1 MSNDT
6 PKMAI
11 RTSSNAMTT
20 QFDILFDRTIS
31 SPADFHEEVY
41 MMRQAAEGDLV
52 NLHINSGGGALVT
65 FSAVQH
71 VMKSSPAHFHAILEG
86 DASSAASMLFLIADT
101 QEVADHAEMMIHQ
114 AQVGYGSH
122 AQGFKGAA
130 DMITYQNE
138 KLVNEVYAD
147 FLDETEIDK
156 VLNGG
161 EIWLHA
167 DQIRERLAKRE
178 EVRNQQTI
186 EEAKE
191 TYTPEVYAT
200 QCVLDITEDCES
212 FGYDPVEIIKE
223 MLEQAFEAQESEEG
237 GKVTLL
243 TSESAA
249 EDIIINKALDRI
261 HSEILENEG
270 VETITDFVKITPCES
285 SLHCLAVH
293 YEIKFAHNI
302 GIEKLRQRILDFL
315 NEED

>member
-1 MSNDT
+1 
-6 PKMAI
+6 
-11 RTSSNAMTT
+11 MTT

-41 MMRQAAEGDLV
+41 MMRQAGEGDLV

-71 VMKSSPAHFHAILEG
+71 VIKNSTAHFHAILEG

-101 QEVADHAEMMIHQ
+101 QEVADHAEMMVHQ

-138 KLVNEVYAD
+138 KLVNGVYAD
-147 FLDETEIDK
+147 FLDEDEITK

-178 EVRNQQTI
+178 EVRNQQAI

-223 MLEQAFEAQESEEG
+223 MLEQAFEAQEAEVVGVE
-237 GKVTLL
+237 VET
-243 TSESAA
+243 ESAIGWDGNSVYIEGA
-249 EDIIINKALDRI
+249 SYRLETATRGDLVWIASKLLIAHAWNISED
-261 HSEILENEG
+261 
-270 VETITDFVKITPCES
+270 
-285 SLHCLAVH
+285 
-293 YEIKFAHNI
+293 
-302 GIEKLRQRILDFL
+302 KLRQRILDFL

>member
-41 MMRQAAEGDLV
+41 MMRQAGEGDLV

-71 VMKSSPAHFHAILEG
+71 VIKNSTAHFHAILEG

-101 QEVADHAEMMIHQ
+101 QEVADHAEMMVHQ

-138 KLVNEVYAD
+138 KLVNGVYAD
-147 FLDETEIDK
+147 FLDEDEITK

-178 EVRNQQTI
+178 EVRNQQAI

-223 MLEQAFEAQESEEG
+223 MLEQAFEAQEAEVVGVE
-237 GKVTLL
+237 VET
-243 TSESAA
+243 ESAIGWDGNSVYIEGA
-249 EDIIINKALDRI
+249 SYRLETATRGDLVWIASKLLIAHAWNISED
-261 HSEILENEG
+261 
-270 VETITDFVKITPCES
+270 
-285 SLHCLAVH
+285 
-293 YEIKFAHNI
+293 
-302 GIEKLRQRILDFL
+302 KLRQRILDFL

>member
-11 RTSSNAMTT
+11 RTSSKAMTT

-41 MMRQAAEGDLV
+41 MMRQAGEGDLV

-71 VMKSSPAHFHAILEG
+71 VIKNSTAHFHAILEG

-101 QEVADHAEMMIHQ
+101 QEVADHAEMMVHQ

-147 FLDETEIDK
+147 FLDEDEITK

-167 DQIRERLAKRE
+167 DQIRERLTKRE
-178 EVRNQQTI
+178 EVRNQQAI

-212 FGYDPVEIIKE
+212 FGYSPVEIIKE
-223 MLEQAFEAQESEEG
+223 MLEQAFESQE
-237 GKVTLL
+237 
-243 TSESAA
+243 ESDNDSDEQQKDEVPEVVEVIWDGTCVYVDGIAY
-249 EDIIINKALDRI
+249 EMDTIIHDHLR
-261 HSEILENEG
+261 
-270 VETITDFVKITPCES
+270 FVAGRLGI
-285 SLHCLAVH
+285 
-293 YEIKFAHNI
+293 YFAHNI
-302 GIEKLRQRILDFL
+302 SDVKLKQRILDFL